1 MANGEWKM
9 TNEKIFE
16 RDHGAVVMAASLGGR
31 GAPHRPVLLEETLKF
46 LAPEQGGLFVDCTVG
61 LGGHSEAIL
70 KSSNDTRVLGMDLD
84 PAALAY
90 TRQRLASFGER
101 FRAFQANFR
110 AIVEVLQEANERDP
124 AGILVDL
131 GVSSL
136 QFDSPERGFSF
147 RFDAPLDM
155 RMDPTTGDT
164 AADLLLQ
171 LPESEIA
178 RIIFEFGEERHSR
191 RIARRIVER
200 REHGEPITTTTE
212 LADLVRLAAGGHKR
226 NQIHPATRTFQAL
239 RIAVNHELE
248 GLGEFV
254 ESAIDLLIP
263 GGRFVGISFHSLEDR
278 ILKRELKR
286 LSGHCECPPRLPVCS
301 CGARKAVE
309 VLTRRPLVPGPG
321 EVDEN
326 PRARSAKLRACRKLE
341 APV

>member
-1 MANGEWKM
+1 
-9 TNEKIFE
+9 
-16 RDHGAVVMAASLGGR
+16 MAAPLGGM

-46 LAPEQGGLFVDCTVG
+46 LAPERGGLFVDCTVG

-70 KSSNDTRVLGMDLD
+70 KSSGDTRVIGMDLD
-84 PAALAY
+84 TSALEY
-90 TRQRLASFGER
+90 TRQRLAAFGDR
-101 FRAFQANFR
+101 FRAVHANFR
-110 AIVEVLQEANERDP
+110 AIADVLQQANEHGP
-124 AGILVDL
+124 AGVLVDL

-155 RMDPTTGDT
+155 RMNPLSGAT
-164 AADLLLQ
+164 AADLLQQ

-178 RIIFEFGEERHSR
+178 RIIFEYGEERHSR

-200 REHGEPITTTTE
+200 RKQGNPITTTTE
-212 LADLVRLAAGGHKR
+212 LAELVRAAAGGHKR
-226 NQIHPATRTFQAL
+226 DQIHPATRTFQAL
-239 RIAVNHELE
+239 RIAVNQELE

-254 ESAIDLLIP
+254 EKAVDLLIP

-301 CGARKAVE
+301 CGAREAVE
-309 VLTRRPLVPGPG
+309 VLTRRPVVPGLR
-321 EVDEN
+321 EVEEN
-326 PRARSAKLRACRKLE
+326 PRARSAKLRACQKL
-341 APV
+341 